1 MPFFLKRLTKKKS
14 NIEEPVNVISFDRT
28 NIDIESLIRIIRGQ
42 KVMVDFD
49 LAKCTA
55 VPVIIAKIII
65 LLPLRITGI
74 LGLGIYYL
82 IDGIRDYKLMSFL
95 LST

>member
-49 LAKCTA
+49 LAMLYGVQNKRLNEQVKRNIKRFPEDFMFQLT
-55 VPVIIAKIII
+55 KDE
-65 LLPLRITGI
+65 LESLRSQ
-74 LGLGIYYL
+74 L
-82 IDGIRDYKLMSFL
+82 
-95 LST
+95 